1 MDLKKNL
8 FIIAFAS
15 LLVSTTLFII
25 QIDRRE
31 PDLRV
36 NAFEI
41 IAGALIVFVPIVVML
56 YGIKPLLKFI
66 KRRIW

>member
-1 MDLKKNL
+1 MNRKKNL

-56 YGIKPLLKFI
+56 YGIKPLFKFI